1 MLAVLY
7 SLYVYFHPSIYRGR
21 RGCCGRMVVGLT
33 TRCAVDSNPASWRGV
48 FDKHYMIKFVSDLRH
63 VSGFLQVLRFLPPI
77 KLTALI

>member
-21 RGCCGRMVVGLT
+21 RGCGRMVVGLT

-63 VSGFLQVLRFLPPI
+63 VSGFLQVLLFPPQI
-77 KLTALI
+77 KLTATI